1 MKKIIC
7 GLILILSLTIFKE
20 LSVSKKI
27 IPDDAIRLRV
37 LANSNSS
44 YDQNVKEKVKTQLQ
58 SEVYTHL
65 KDAANIDDARDIIKA
80 NIGNFDKSIKKVM
93 EKENYNIGYN
103 IDFGY
108 HYFPNKEYKGIEYD
122 EGYYESIL
130 VKIGKGEGNNWWC
143 VLFPPLCLLEAEE
156 STEVE
161 YKFFVQEII
170 DKFLK

>member
-1 MKKIIC
+1 LNVICKEELECFSFFIILVIKNYKSVHYVIGRTDFYMKKIIC

-108 HYFPNKEYKGIEYD
+108 HYFPN
-122 EGYYESIL
+122 
-130 VKIGKGEGNNWWC
+130 
-143 VLFPPLCLLEAEE
+143 
-156 STEVE
+156 
-161 YKFFVQEII
+161 
-170 DKFLK
+170 

>member
-161 YKFFVQEII
+161 YKIFVQEII